1 VSPASET
8 AREPGPPKFI
18 RRIVMEVR
26 LPDGSPGTFVG
37 YATHQPPILST
48 SSGPVDY
55 RLVHERYLRDLGFEP
70 VSVEAR
76 EIGGLD
82 GKLESWEALYRQ
94 LEADA
99 QRLLAANDPR
109 VDVEV

>member
-1 VSPASET
+1 MAKRAMRTTVIVIVLPNRPAAGRFS
-8 AREPGPPKFI
+8 
-18 RRIVMEVR
+18 
-26 LPDGSPGTFVG
+26 
-37 YATHQPPILST
+37 PILST

-82 GKLESWEALYRQ
+82 GKLPSWETLYRQ

-109 VDVEV
+109 LDVEV